1 MKFAGVFAK
10 RTPYLVW
17 LVVSS
22 VILVVCCFIDPHIF
36 GFAAYATAGISAL
49 LAAVSAY
56 CGWRTFLLAALACLP
71 TVAAFALLSTY
82 RWG

>member
-1 MKFAGVFAK
+1 MNFAAVFA
-10 RTPYLVW
+10 RSTPYLVW

-22 VILVVCCFIDPHIF
+22 VILGLSCFIDPHIF
-36 GFAAYATAGISAL
+36 GFTAFATAGISAL
-49 LAAVSAY
+49 LVAVAAC
-56 CGWRTFLLAALACLP
+56 CGWRAFLTAALACLP